1 MTAKSSSTGIGA
13 GLGAAI
19 PGLGPGGGV
28 GAGIAIGVAVG
39 IVVGAFVVPKCMRQD
54 KVSEVPALTADPRGG
69 GVEGHYM

>member
-19 PGLGPGGGV
+19 PGLGAGGGV

-39 IVVGAFVVPKCMRQD
+39 IVIGAFVIPKFMRPD
-54 KVSEVPALTADPRGG
+54 KVSEDPVLAVEPGG
-69 GVEGHYM
+69 ASGYGHE